1 MAVVAVSACFFVAS
15 VTGAALTVAVRGNE
29 PTPVP
34 FGAAVFATAAAGVGA
49 YVLARL
55 AGRVPRPRRVFLLL
69 TTAGLLAS
77 AVPPL
82 QAATTVSTAIW
93 LLIMHAVAALALV
106 PVVAFRTSIG
116 PAGPRAGGR
125 SAGEHAARRHR
136 SDGRQPVSTSTRQT
150 TRRTRLWRMAT
161 GDRSRQV
168 ITLTAAAGQVLLPT
182 LWGPRFAED
191 EQPPN
196 VIQPAPYTFG
206 VWLPIFAS
214 SLGYAGLQTRSPGR
228 DSELMR
234 AIGWPLA
241 GAFASTGVWAPLV
254 RTGKYWSAQA
264 ALAAIAA
271 FR

>member
-55 AGRVPRPRRVFLLL
+55 SGRAPRPRLVFLLL

-106 PVVAFRTSIG
+106 PVVASGLPSAR
-116 PAGPRAGGR
+116 PARGT
-125 SAGEHAARRHR
+125 EAAP
-136 SDGRQPVSTSTRQT
+136 QASTQ
-150 TRRTRLWRMAT
+150 
-161 GDRSRQV
+161 
-168 ITLTAAAGQVLLPT
+168 
-182 LWGPRFAED
+182 
-191 EQPPN
+191 
-196 VIQPAPYTFG
+196 
-206 VWLPIFAS
+206 
-214 SLGYAGLQTRSPGR
+214 
-228 DSELMR
+228 
-234 AIGWPLA
+234 LA
-241 GAFASTGVWAPLV
+241 GTAPMD
-254 RTGKYWSAQA
+254 GNQ
-264 ALAAIAA
+264 
-271 FR
+271 